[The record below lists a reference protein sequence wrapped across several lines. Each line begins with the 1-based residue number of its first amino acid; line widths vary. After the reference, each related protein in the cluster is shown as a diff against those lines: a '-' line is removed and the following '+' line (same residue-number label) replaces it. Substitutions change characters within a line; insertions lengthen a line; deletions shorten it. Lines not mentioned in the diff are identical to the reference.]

1 MALRAGFHGTVG
13 QPSAQ
18 VIDGSLKF
26 AGGTTGSSNQ
36 YLEHTFSSNGNR
48 KTFTLSFWLKRSDVE
63 AYPGIFFCGSSSV
76 DPNNLHMY
84 FNGDTL
90 LLYSLKDGSN
100 VRSYNTTQQFRDL
113 SGWYHIVVAV
123 DSTISSPALD
133 RFKVYVNG
141 DRVTE
146 FSSSNHNAVDEN
158 TDFTINQSGK
168 KLEIGLLRNSGGV
181 LSYTYNGNMSQWY
194 SIDGLAL
201 GPGYFGFT
209 DPLTGTWRPKKFR
222 AEGTTVNDGTQ
233 WSSLVDVS
241 NATVNNGSAA
251 NLFDGDTTTKINIT
265 AGYIEIDL
273 SSRDVQAGPEG
284 IEVYNNE
291 GGAYTSYQVNGGE
304 VINWQAS
311 AGWMSMGGAN
321 SKINTIRINYLSG
334 GGVNAAFAFRVNG
347 VIMVDS
353 TTTNLDFGTNG
364 FYLPMDGNSP
374 IGQDKSGKGNDFT
387 PVNFGGSNSIDK
399 ASGALPILNTVN
411 GGNHAVAGV
420 RTDAN
425 ASNLVLALP
434 LVGSANDVS
443 NRINSGSTTKSI
455 TVNNAVTNSTFSN
468 FYGGSYYF
476 DGSGDSLSVASS
488 SDLGMGTG
496 DFTVEAWVYPTS
508 LASSDFI
515 VCLSG
520 SDSVFGYNSDGTLNI
535 QLPSSGAPSLTQKGP
550 VIVANKWNHFAC
562 VRESGALRGYID
574 GVLAATV
581 DSATTDMGSSG
592 TATIGDHPSLSR
604 EVTGYIQ
611 DVRIYKG
618 VAKYTDSFVPA
629 STNPDIL
636 PDTPSGVSGSSKLT
650 KITDGAVAFGSTG
663 YMTTTSS
670 DYNPGTGDFAIEGYF
685 RFPNNSGTRRAFIN
699 DTGTF
704 GNNSLVIR
712 QYNTGF
718 EFYCG
723 GTSVS
728 DSGFNMAQW
737 NHAMITRSGSTARFF
752 VNGEL
757 RATRTTSQSISC
769 EPSNQMTIG
778 GLYDSG
784 GGSEYM
790 QGHASNLRLTVGSIP
805 TDYQTSSTTVG
816 EMIFTPSSEPLTSTS
831 QGANSSHVKLL
842 CCQSNTSATAAVSS
856 ASLSTNNTVTATNFN
871 PFNTDINTVRGQET
885 GYCTI
890 NPLDNPGEAPYGN
903 QGATILNGNL
913 EISATG
919 GSYAMR
925 KGTLAVPSS
934 GKFYYEATVNGSAA
948 SRSSSSQTSGI
959 GLIKSNVI
967 TDGNAPITDNHT
979 LWLGDNGYGKPFG
992 SATRVDWFGA
1002 TIDQG
1007 DILSFACDMDANT
1020 FEFKVNGISAQS
1032 GNINT
1037 TEPVHP
1043 FVFSSGTSNTNL
1055 TLNFGQ
1061 KPFKF
1066 PPPDGFQPLNLANV
1080 RPETVIARP
1089 DQYVGVTTWSG
1100 DNVDGREIDMGMSPD
1115 LIWVKTRNQTNWH
1128 WLSDSLRGTADK
1140 RYKLYSNDTTVE
1152 DTAPIYGQAD
1162 SFNDFGFVAGGGTN
1176 DAGEHLSD
1184 SNKSGT
1190 NYVCWSWKAGGS
1202 KGTFNIDD
1210 VAYPSAA
1217 AAGLDGGSLD
1227 PSGASVGTKQ
1237 GFSILKYSGASGAK
1251 SISHGLSQAPT
1262 FIIVKCISGVSSQN
1276 WTIYHKDLPTGDYLK
1291 FTTDD
1296 KTDYPMFNDS
1306 TPNSSTIPLG
1316 NDDQVSGSSGTYI
1329 LYAWHDVPGLQKF
1342 GIYNSNGSTD
1352 GNFVELGFRPAILW
1366 IKSVVHEADTTSWCI
1381 FTDET
1386 YPNNPFQKPLYANR
1400 NINEGYRGNGT
1411 NEGTFDIDLLS
1422 NGFKLRTNVGEVNEG
1437 GANDTYVYCAWAKA
1451 PASNLYGGQSNAR

>member
-321 SKINTIRINYLSG
+321 SKINTIRINHLSG

-434 LVGSANDVS
+434 LVGRANDVS
-443 NRINSGSTTKSI
+443 NQINSGSTTKSI

-476 DGSGDSLSVASS
+476 DG
-488 SDLGMGTG
+488 
-496 DFTVEAWVYPTS
+496 
-508 LASSDFI
+508 
-515 VCLSG
+515 
-520 SDSVFGYNSDGTLNI
+520 
-535 QLPSSGAPSLTQKGP
+535 
-550 VIVANKWNHFAC
+550 
-562 VRESGALRGYID
+562 
-574 GVLAATV
+574 
-581 DSATTDMGSSG
+581 
-592 TATIGDHPSLSR
+592 
-604 EVTGYIQ
+604 
-611 DVRIYKG
+611 
-618 VAKYTDSFVPA
+618 
-629 STNPDIL
+629 
-636 PDTPSGVSGSSKLT
+636 
-650 KITDGAVAFGSTG
+650 
-663 YMTTTSS
+663 
-670 DYNPGTGDFAIEGYF
+670 
-685 RFPNNSGTRRAFIN
+685 
-699 DTGTF
+699 
-704 GNNSLVIR
+704 
-712 QYNTGF
+712 
-718 EFYCG
+718 
-723 GTSVS
+723 
-728 DSGFNMAQW
+728 
-737 NHAMITRSGSTARFF
+737 
-752 VNGEL
+752 
-757 RATRTTSQSISC
+757 
-769 EPSNQMTIG
+769 
-778 GLYDSG
+778 
-784 GGSEYM
+784 
-790 QGHASNLRLTVGSIP
+790 
-805 TDYQTSSTTVG
+805 
-816 EMIFTPSSEPLTSTS
+816 
-831 QGANSSHVKLL
+831 
-842 CCQSNTSATAAVSS
+842 
-856 ASLSTNNTVTATNFN
+856 
-871 PFNTDINTVRGQET
+871 
-885 GYCTI
+885 
-890 NPLDNPGEAPYGN
+890 
-903 QGATILNGNL
+903 
-913 EISATG
+913 
-919 GSYAMR
+919 
-925 KGTLAVPSS
+925 
-934 GKFYYEATVNGSAA
+934 
-948 SRSSSSQTSGI
+948 
-959 GLIKSNVI
+959 
-967 TDGNAPITDNHT
+967 
-979 LWLGDNGYGKPFG
+979 
-992 SATRVDWFGA
+992 
-1002 TIDQG
+1002 
-1007 DILSFACDMDANT
+1007 
-1020 FEFKVNGISAQS
+1020 
-1032 GNINT
+1032 
-1037 TEPVHP
+1037 
-1043 FVFSSGTSNTNL
+1043 
-1055 TLNFGQ
+1055 
-1061 KPFKF
+1061 
-1066 PPPDGFQPLNLANV
+1066 
-1080 RPETVIARP
+1080 
-1089 DQYVGVTTWSG
+1089 
-1100 DNVDGREIDMGMSPD
+1100 
-1115 LIWVKTRNQTNWH
+1115 
-1128 WLSDSLRGTADK
+1128 
-1140 RYKLYSNDTTVE
+1140 
-1152 DTAPIYGQAD
+1152 
-1162 SFNDFGFVAGGGTN
+1162 
-1176 DAGEHLSD
+1176 
-1184 SNKSGT
+1184 
-1190 NYVCWSWKAGGS
+1190 
-1202 KGTFNIDD
+1202 
-1210 VAYPSAA
+1210 
-1217 AAGLDGGSLD
+1217 
-1227 PSGASVGTKQ
+1227 
-1237 GFSILKYSGASGAK
+1237 
-1251 SISHGLSQAPT
+1251 
-1262 FIIVKCISGVSSQN
+1262 
-1276 WTIYHKDLPTGDYLK
+1276 
-1291 FTTDD
+1291 
-1296 KTDYPMFNDS
+1296 
-1306 TPNSSTIPLG
+1306 
-1316 NDDQVSGSSGTYI
+1316 
-1329 LYAWHDVPGLQKF
+1329 
-1342 GIYNSNGSTD
+1342 
-1352 GNFVELGFRPAILW
+1352 
-1366 IKSVVHEADTTSWCI
+1366 
-1381 FTDET
+1381 
-1386 YPNNPFQKPLYANR
+1386 
-1400 NINEGYRGNGT
+1400 
-1411 NEGTFDIDLLS
+1411 
-1422 NGFKLRTNVGEVNEG
+1422 
-1437 GANDTYVYCAWAKA
+1437 
-1451 PASNLYGGQSNAR
+1451 